1 MEQTHEASSI
11 MCLLKHRTD
20 LISEV
25 LTELMKPSN
34 KNRASLL
41 TLIRQS
47 GFSNTNSLIQL
58 FIGGS
63 ELHGAKVGQTDDTDI
78 YGIYIE
84 EPEDVLGLDPQEHFV
99 WSTAGN
105 ERRNGPDDLDVTFY
119 ALRKW
124 AGMVAKGNATALH
137 FLFAE
142 PQEIPA
148 KYWHIIQKNRSVFL
162 SRTSAKQFVGFAD
175 SQFKRI
181 TGEKGQG
188 AKGKRPEYVCAYGYD
203 TKAAMHGLRLLYEC
217 IELMKH
223 GRITLPRPEKKL
235 LIEVR
240 SGKWLLKQVLGHA
253 QDLFA
258 EVERAISN
266 SPLPERVDRTA
277 ISKLVSKVHLDFWTN
292 RKNRASVF
300 PRANS

>member
-1 MEQTHEASSI
+1 M
-11 MCLLKHRTD
+11 LR
-20 LISEV
+20 
-25 LTELMKPSN
+25 SN
-34 KNRASLL
+34 KSRASLL
-41 TLIRQS
+41 SMVQQS
-47 GFSNTNSLIQL
+47 GFSKTGSLIQL

-63 ELHGAKVGQTDDTDI
+63 ELHGAKVGKTDDTDI

-84 EPEDVLGLDPQEHFV
+84 EPEDVLGLDPKEHFV

-119 ALRKW
+119 SLRKW
-124 AGMVAKGNATALH
+124 AGMAAKGNATALH

-148 KYWHIIQKNRSVFL
+148 KFWHIIQKNRSVFL
-162 SRTSAKQFVGFAD
+162 SRTSAKQFLGFAD

-188 AKGKRPEYVCAYGYD
+188 AKGTRPEYVCAHGYD
-203 TKAAMHGLRLLYEC
+203 TKGAMHGLRLLYEC
-217 IELMKH
+217 IELMQH
-223 GRITLPRPEKKL
+223 GWITLPRPEKQL

-240 SGKWLLKQVLGHA
+240 SGKWLLKQVLSHA

-258 EVERAISN
+258 QVEQAISS
-266 SPLPERVDRTA
+266 SPLPERVDRAA
-277 ISKLVSKVHLDFWTN
+277 ISSLVAKVHLEFWSSRTSL
-292 RKNRASVF
+292 K
-300 PRANS
+300 